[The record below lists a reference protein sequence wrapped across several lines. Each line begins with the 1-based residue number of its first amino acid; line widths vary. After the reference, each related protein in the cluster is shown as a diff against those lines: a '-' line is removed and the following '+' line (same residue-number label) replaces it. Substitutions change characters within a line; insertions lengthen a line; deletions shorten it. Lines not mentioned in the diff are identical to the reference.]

1 MSSVTYIFRY
11 QALNL
16 LETNMYGDLN
26 DHKVVLTY
34 HFPIKKQ

>member
-26 DHKVVLTY
+26 YNALQQ
-34 HFPIKKQ
+34 I